1 MNTHLED
8 RLGAALNDL
17 AADRPFA
24 LDLDSIE
31 RRGRRA
37 NRRTALTRSGVT
49 LTVAAVV
56 AAAVGIG
63 TVGQNSPV
71 SRPSAGAAVA
81 GKAAAAAPLTRLA
94 DYVLAGVTHPA
105 GDATKVIR
113 TTTVTGEAPT
123 VGADLFA
130 DNGKYFYSDD
140 AAALPALV
148 KTDQNVANGVFGRD
162 VAIAQFAANGGDLAT
177 AQKRMAA
184 AAMDPG
190 TPYNFVAGEA
200 PSPFP
205 AGLTGA
211 QKKEYVMKLEATNK
225 TAVVD
230 FDDTWSNSLDALIA
244 GAGRPDVRAG
254 VVRILS
260 TLPTVTVSDTTTDG
274 KPTLTV
280 SNTEVLSSGSYVE
293 SIVIGAKDGV
303 PVKLYG
309 GDEGKPLGVTIN
321 YQVSRVTLST
331 LG

>member
-1 MNTHLED
+1 MTTHLEE
-8 RLGAALNDL
+8 RLGEALNDL

-37 NRRTALTRSGVT
+37 NRRTVLTRSGVT

-63 TVGQNSPV
+63 ATGQNSPAAK
-71 SRPSAGAAVA
+71 PSAGAAAA
-81 GKAAAAAPLTRLA
+81 GKAAATAPLTRLA
-94 DYVLAGVTHPA
+94 DYVLAGATHPA

-130 DNGKYFYSDD
+130 DDGDYFFSDD
-140 AAALPALV
+140 PAGLPALV
-148 KTDQNVANGVFGRD
+148 RAKANIANGVFGRD
-162 VAIAQFAANGGDLAT
+162 VAIAQFAANGGDLLT

-190 TPYNFVAGEA
+190 TPYTFVAGEA

-205 AGLTGA
+205 AGLTGP
-211 QKKEYVMKLEATNK
+211 QKKAYVMKLEASNT

-230 FDDTWSNSLDALIA
+230 FDDTWSNSLDALVA

-280 SNTEVLSSGSYVE
+280 SNTEVLSSGTYVE
-293 SIVIGAKDGV
+293 TLVIGAKDGV
-303 PVKLYG
+303 PVRLYG
-309 GDEGKPLGVTIN
+309 GDKGKPLGVTIS
-321 YQVSRVTLST
+321 YQASRVTLST